1 MLTELMLLKSNYP
14 IWVIIIL
21 EAILSCYAIALAT
34 HSKSLVAEV
43 INVLLAILWLVCAFL
58 NIIDYFGVLNIYF

>member
-1 MLTELMLLKSNYP
+1 MLNELMLLKSNYP

-21 EAILSCYAIALAT
+21 EAILSCYALTFAT
-34 HSKSLVAEV
+34 HCKSLVAEV